1 MKNKI
6 TIAYEPVSSSMPC
19 SFQLFYTL
27 RKEQEKLFVTCFVEA
42 TDPHYLPWLHTR
54 NFITT
59 YIKEAAGYVQLFNE
73 ADYQPSAD
81 GNSFREIAKNAIMRK
96 EGLTILTSA
105 PVIAL
110 GA

>member
-6 TIAYEPVSSSMPC
+6 TVKYQQANSSVPC

-27 RKEQEKLFVTCFVEA
+27 QNENEKLLVSCFVEA

-59 YIKEAAGYVQLFNE
+59 YLKEADGYVQLFNE
-73 ADYQPSAD
+73 SDYHPSVD
-81 GNSFREIAKNAIMRK
+81 GNRFREIAKNAIMRK
-96 EGLTILTSA
+96 EGLTVLTDS
-105 PVIAL
+105 PVLA
-110 GA
+110 